1 MRTLEAK
8 VVAITGAGSSIGR
21 ALAIACAAEGAEV
34 ALADVNEAGLEET
47 QRLLAG
53 ARRASV
59 WRVDVA
65 DRGAVFAWADRVRTE
80 HGAAH
85 VVVNNAGVSLS
96 ARVAE
101 MSFEDFDGLF
111 RVNLGGV
118 VAGTQA
124 FLPGF
129 LAQREGHVVNVSSVF
144 GIVGV
149 PTQSAYC
156 ASKFAVRGFTESLR
170 QELVGTGVHATCI
183 HPGGVRTN
191 IVRGG
196 KHHHDIGG
204 GNADPAA
211 LAREFD
217 RVAGTS
223 PEEAARDIVRGILA
237 DAPRVLVGRDA
248 RAMDGLARAMPGAYD
263 RVMGLALRHG
273 RRFVRVT

>member
-47 QRLLAG
+47 RGLLAG

-59 WRVDVA
+59 SRVDVA
-65 DRGAVFAWADRVRTE
+65 DRGALFAWADRVRTE

-124 FLPGF
+124 FLPSF
-129 LAQREGHVVNVSSVF
+129 LARPALRARHLTMGFRTTLPSF
-144 GIVGV
+144 
-149 PTQSAYC
+149 SATSKSTVRPAYFALSC
-156 ASKFAVRGFTESLR
+156 ASVLFSCATTFSYSRLAAAASPRFTRSL
-170 QELVGTGVHATCI
+170 T
-183 HPGGVRTN
+183 
-191 IVRGG
+191 
-196 KHHHDIGG
+196 
-204 GNADPAA
+204 
-211 LAREFD
+211 
-217 RVAGTS
+217 
-223 PEEAARDIVRGILA
+223 
-237 DAPRVLVGRDA
+237 
-248 RAMDGLARAMPGAYD
+248 
-263 RVMGLALRHG
+263 
-273 RRFVRVT
+273 